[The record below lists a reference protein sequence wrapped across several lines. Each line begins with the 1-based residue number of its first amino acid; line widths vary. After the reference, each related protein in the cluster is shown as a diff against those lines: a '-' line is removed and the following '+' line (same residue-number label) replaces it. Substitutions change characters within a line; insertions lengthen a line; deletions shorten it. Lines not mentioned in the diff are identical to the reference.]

1 MFNMADDTNH
11 IQPTDSV
18 SASVGHEDGDIVT
31 DDINKDQV
39 VYDYNNDN
47 HFIGWHKEGTN

>member
-1 MFNMADDTNH
+1 MADDTNH

-31 DDINKDQV
+31 DGKTEYKV
-39 VYDYNNDN
+39 VYDYSDN
-47 HFIGWHKEGTN
+47 HFIGWHKEGIN